1 MLGYNGGMTTMLL
14 PMLATSGTP
23 ADVSGDEW
31 THEFKWDGVRALVAT
46 DGSSVTLR
54 SRLGNDVTEGYP
66 EAHEIAAMLARPAL
80 LDGELV
86 ALDERGA
93 PSFSLLQSR
102 MHLRD
107 PGRVR
112 VAATRIP
119 VRLFLFDVLM
129 LDGKWLLD
137 LPYTRRRDHLEDLGL
152 GTDAISVPP
161 RTKDLPSC
169 LQTAADRGLEG
180 VVSKRDTS
188 PYRPGERS
196 RDWRKLRLV
205 TEQEFVVVGYRP
217 GKGRRSDGIGALL
230 VGYWDDH
237 RLRLAGAVGSGLTER
252 EIEALLEVL
261 VPVETAVV
269 DDPRGEA
276 DAIWVAPQTV
286 VQVRFREWT
295 PEGRLRQPTYRGRR
309 SDLDPSQ
316 VRREP

>member
-1 MLGYNGGMTTMLL
+1 MNKLL
-14 PMLATSGTP
+14 PMLATPGTP
-23 ADVSGDEW
+23 ADVAGDAW

-46 DGSSVTLR
+46 DGNSVTLR

-66 EAHEIAAMLARPAL
+66 EAHEIAALLARPAL

-86 ALDERGA
+86 ALDEHGA

-112 VAATRIP
+112 VAAVRIP

-129 LDGKWLLD
+129 LDGQWLLD
-137 LPYTRRRDHLEDLGL
+137 LPYTQRREQLEDLDL
-152 GTDAISVPP
+152 GSDSVSVPP
-161 RTKDLPSC
+161 RTKDLAGC
-169 LQTAADRGLEG
+169 LRAASDRGLEG
-180 VVSKRDTS
+180 VVSKRDAS

-205 TEQEFVVVGYRP
+205 TEQEFVVVGYRS
-217 GKGRRSDGIGALL
+217 GQGSRSEGIGALL
-230 VGYWDDH
+230 VGYWDDG
-237 RLRLAGAVGSGLTER
+237 RLRLAGAVGSGLTGR
-252 EIEALLEVL
+252 EIEALLAVL
-261 VPVETAVV
+261 DPVDVPAV
-269 DDPRGEA
+269 DDPRGET
-276 DAIWVAPQTV
+276 DVVWVAPRTV

-309 SDLDPSQ
+309 SDIDPTQ
-316 VRREP
+316 VRRDP

>member
-1 MLGYNGGMTTMLL
+1 MTIRLL
-14 PMLATSGTP
+14 PMLATPGTP

-86 ALDERGA
+86 VLDERGA

-112 VAATRIP
+112 VAAARIP
-119 VRLFLFDVLM
+119 VHLFLFDVLM
-129 LDGKWLLD
+129 LDGQWLLD
-137 LPYTRRRDHLEDLGL
+137 VPYAGRRDRLEDLGL
-152 GTDAISVPP
+152 ATDAIAVPP
-161 RTKDLPSC
+161 RTKDLRGC
-169 LQTAADRGLEG
+169 LQAAADRGLEG
-180 VVSKRDTS
+180 VVSKRDAS

-205 TEQEFVVVGYRP
+205 SEQEFVVVGYRP
-217 GKGRRSDGIGALL
+217 GQGRRHDGIGALL
-230 VGYWDDH
+230 VGYWDDD

-252 EIEALLEVL
+252 EIETLLEL
-261 VPVETAVV
+261 LEPVEAPAV

-276 DAIWVAPQTV
+276 DVVWVAPQTV

-295 PEGRLRQPTYRGRR
+295 PEGRLRQPAYRGRR
-309 SDLDPSQ
+309 DDIDPSQ